1 MNAVLKSN
9 LGELLK
15 QRGWDQKRLVDETGL
30 NPRTISELVNNKTI
44 RINKN
49 ALEKIAKALD
59 IKDIGQIIQFS
70 TDDEADN

>member
-1 MNAVLKSN
+1 MVFELKSN

-15 QRGWDQKRLVDETGL
+15 KKGWDQKRLVEETGL

-49 ALEKIAKALD
+49 ALEKIAEALNID
-59 IKDIGQIIQFS
+59 DVSEIIQFRK
-70 TDDEADN
+70 TDNN

>member
-1 MNAVLKSN
+1 MDFELKSN

-15 QRGWDQKRLVDETGL
+15 KRGWDQKRLVEETGL

-49 ALEKIAKALD
+49 ALEKIAEALNID
-59 IKDIGQIIQFS
+59 DVSEIIQFRK
-70 TDDEADN
+70 TNN

>member
-1 MNAVLKSN
+1 MATLKSN

-49 ALEKIAKALD
+49 ALEKIADALNIND
-59 IKDIGQIIQFS
+59 VSKIIQFIEYT
-70 TDDEADN
+70 TDNK

>member
-1 MNAVLKSN
+1 MDFELKSN

-15 QRGWDQKRLVDETGL
+15 KRGWDQKRLVEETGL

-49 ALEKIAKALD
+49 ALEKIAAALNID
-59 IKDIGQIIQFS
+59 DVSEIIQFRK
-70 TDDEADN
+70 TDNN

>member
-9 LGELLK
+9 LGELLR

-59 IKDIGQIIQFS
+59 IKDVGLIIQF
-70 TDDEADN
+70 TDDENTDN